1 MLVSFMECLR
11 KVRHGRGQ
19 MQLSFSYHPHVV
31 APLNIMSQTRH
42 NGVNVGFKP
51 TVRAALSIPV
61 PYDPDALIWL
71 WQYLPAL

>member
-1 MLVSFMECLR
+1 MEGQAWSWSDAAIIQLASPCCSAVKYHVSN
-11 KVRHGRGQ
+11 H
-19 MQLSFSYHPHVV
+19 
-31 APLNIMSQTRH
+31 RH